1 MREKALY
8 CAFFACICY
17 ICCIEHECAA
27 RIPLQSKTAFGALPN
42 TGTQRYFR
50 VDGAC
55 LENGICR
62 HRLLRNENHG

>member
-8 CAFFACICY
+8 CAFFAGICY
-17 ICCIEHECAA
+17 IFCIEHACAA

-55 LENGICR
+55 
-62 HRLLRNENHG
+62 H